1 MKKKFIA
8 WLILVLVVLQ
18 AFFVPVFADGE
29 EENVQYVEQSFSET
43 SILQD
48 FGVSSAAE
56 LKTLVG
62 GSFGAGNSTKW
73 EVLNAASERV
83 GNNYRF
89 FLFLMRRAS
98 SYGLSGVNKFDLV
111 LTVSNENGSGFLNVD
126 SSVVSRADDY
136 FIKVQFDL
144 PGSSEYIQREGSS
157 FRIELYSLKPHNVN
171 ALQRGFV
178 TQYESG
184 VAESSVGLIF
194 DANERPAQNIDR
206 AEELK
211 LNVTMMSERFSTS
224 EGLDQWKQLNTC
236 AFIIPNSYFQRFGDL
251 AVIRYVYDLYED
263 VPMLV
268 LEKSTAVNAAYSH
281 AVQTQRH
288 YNSTPFTVQ
297 KRVAHTGNHPGS
309 HYYTYTNVDYSR
321 YFIFPVDEIHLQDG
335 DPYDFTSSQAIDRY
349 LGAKNIFLSSV
360 LSDFPSFLKASNSEH
375 VNGSMT
381 PDDTWSTI
389 SFADYLEEQN
399 WLVHLIYRISL
410 WGDIED
416 DSLDEVSAIKIVD
429 SSLSDL
435 TDDVIAETYFIDP
448 VYADTLRS
456 LSEFAVSSDGKL
468 VLFRYCMT
476 DYSVSSVHRMSY
488 DGSSYDVTGYVC
500 KNAIIDNF
508 EIINFDFKRVVM
520 TPDGP
525 EVIVTTVPV
534 EMDPVTFIEGGQ
546 SGQALV
552 DGVVDP
558 WGTPFGFLKMSTGN
572 AWDWIKRIVLI
583 ILAVVVLIVF
593 YKVVTL
599 IVSIASLFKH
609 RRNDDPDQKPKK
621 KRFRF
626 FRRRR

>member
-73 EVLNAASERV
+73 EVLNAAFERV

-89 FLFLMRRAS
+89 FIFLMRRAS
-98 SYGLSGVNKFDLV
+98 SYGLSGVKKFDLV
-111 LTVSNENGSGFLNVD
+111 LTGSNQNGSGFLNVE
-126 SSVVSRADDY
+126 SSVVSHADDY

-144 PGSSEYIQREGSS
+144 PGSSQYIQRSGSS

-194 DANERPAQNIDR
+194 NINERPVQNIDR

-211 LNVTMMSERFSTS
+211 LNVTMMSERYSTS

-288 YNSTPFTVQ
+288 YNSMPFTVE
-297 KRVAHTGNHPGS
+297 KRILHSGGHPGS
-309 HYYTYTNVDYSR
+309 HYTTYSSVDFCR

-335 DPYDFTSSQAIDRY
+335 NPYDFTSNEAFSHY
-349 LGAKNIFLSSV
+349 LDAKTIFLSSNSGV
-360 LSDFPSFLKASNSEH
+360 FKSF
-375 VNGSMT
+375 
-381 PDDTWSTI
+381 
-389 SFADYLEEQN
+389 
-399 WLVHLIYRISL
+399 
-410 WGDIED
+410 
-416 DSLDEVSAIKIVD
+416 
-429 SSLSDL
+429 
-435 TDDVIAETYFIDP
+435 
-448 VYADTLRS
+448 
-456 LSEFAVSSDGKL
+456 
-468 VLFRYCMT
+468 
-476 DYSVSSVHRMSY
+476 
-488 DGSSYDVTGYVC
+488 
-500 KNAIIDNF
+500 
-508 EIINFDFKRVVM
+508 
-520 TPDGP
+520 
-525 EVIVTTVPV
+525 
-534 EMDPVTFIEGGQ
+534 
-546 SGQALV
+546 
-552 DGVVDP
+552 
-558 WGTPFGFLKMSTGN
+558 
-572 AWDWIKRIVLI
+572 
-583 ILAVVVLIVF
+583 
-593 YKVVTL
+593 
-599 IVSIASLFKH
+599 
-609 RRNDDPDQKPKK
+609 
-621 KRFRF
+621 
-626 FRRRR
+626 